1 MAEKRERPFDTD
13 RYLATA
19 GPGRTIIRLNA
30 KQIFSAQ
37 GDPAD
42 SLFYLQVGRAKLT
55 IVSKGGKEATVTLLA
70 PGDFFGEECMAGP
83 NELRTTSATAV
94 TVCVVLKI
102 AAEELTRVLHDENTF
117 SDLFVQFLALR
128 SRRTQADLVDQLFN
142 NSERRLAR
150 TLLLMADYG
159 NASGPVSLIPPVT
172 QETLADMI
180 GTTRSRVSFF
190 MNRFR
195 KLGYISYK
203 NRIRIHKS
211 LLMMVLEDRLPEQN
225 ASRPKLL
232 DVAVSHTQG
241 NGNTQGSGNARSN
254 GHTRSARKLARTS

>member
-1 MAEKRERPFDTD
+1 MPKKRERSFNTDT
-13 RYLATA
+13 YLATA
-19 GPGRTIIRLNA
+19 GPGRKVIRLKA
-30 KQIFSAQ
+30 KQIFSSQ
-37 GDPAD
+37 GDRAD
-42 SLFYLQVGRAKLT
+42 CLFYLRMGRAKLT

-83 NELRTTSATAV
+83 NELRTTSATAI

-102 AAEELTRVLHDENTF
+102 ASEELTRVLHEENAF

-128 SRRTQADLVDQLFN
+128 STRTQADLIDQLFN

-159 NASGPVSLIPPVT
+159 NASGPETLIPPVT
-172 QETLADMI
+172 QGTLADMI

-203 NRIRIHKS
+203 NRIRVHKS
-211 LLMMVLEDRLPEQN
+211 LLMMVLEDQLPEQN
-225 ASRPKLL
+225 ASRPTLL
-232 DVAVSHTQG
+232 DPPPG
-241 NGNTQGSGNARSN
+241 R
-254 GHTRSARKLARTS
+254 ARTARRAKLPRASNSER

>member
-1 MAEKRERPFDTD
+1 MQPLIMAEDRERPFNIDT
-13 RYLATA
+13 YLATA
-19 GPGRTIIRLNA
+19 GPGRKIIRLNA
-30 KQIFSAQ
+30 RQIFSSQ
-37 GDPAD
+37 GDRAD
-42 SLFYLQVGRAKLT
+42 CLFYLRVGRAKLT

-83 NELRTTSATAV
+83 NEFRTTSATAM

-102 AAEELTRVLHDENTF
+102 ASEELTRVLHEEHTF
-117 SDLFVQFLALR
+117 SDRFVQFLTQR
-128 SRRTQADLVDQLFN
+128 SARTQADLIDQLFN

-159 NASGPVSLIPPVT
+159 NASGPESLIPPVT
-172 QETLADMI
+172 QETLANMI

-203 NRIRIHKS
+203 SRIRVHRS

-232 DVAVSHTQG
+232 DPVASR
-241 NGNTQGSGNARSN
+241 ARIAKRAKLLGASN
-254 GHTRSARKLARTS
+254 SKRQMVH

>member
-1 MAEKRERPFDTD
+1 MPGKRERSFNTD
-13 RYLATA
+13 VYLATA
-19 GPGRTIIRLNA
+19 GPGRKMIRLDA
-30 KQIFSAQ
+30 KQIFSSQ
-37 GDPAD
+37 GDRAD
-42 SLFYLQVGRAKLT
+42 CLFYLRTGRAKLT
-55 IVSKGGKEATVTLLA
+55 VVSKGGKEATVTLLA
-70 PGDFFGEECMAGP
+70 PGDFFGEECLAGP
-83 NELRTTSATAV
+83 NEFRTTSASAV

-102 AAEELTRVLHDENTF
+102 TTGELTRVLREEIAF
-117 SDLFVQFLALR
+117 SDLFVQFLAMR
-128 SRRTQADLVDQLFN
+128 STRTQADLVDQLFN

-159 NASGPVSLIPPVT
+159 NASGPETLIPPVT

-195 KLGYISYK
+195 KLGYVSYK
-203 NRIRIHKS
+203 NRIRIHRS

-232 DVAVSHTQG
+232 DPRPSRTRTAKRAKLLGTPNSTHQK
-241 NGNTQGSGNARSN
+241 AR
-254 GHTRSARKLARTS
+254 

>member
-1 MAEKRERPFDTD
+1 MAEKREKPFNTTK
-13 RYLATA
+13 YLATA
-19 GPGRTIIRLNA
+19 GPGRTIIRLKAN
-30 KQIFSAQ
+30 QTFSFQ
-37 GDPAD
+37 GDLAD
-42 SLFYLQVGRAKLT
+42 CLYYLQTGHAKLT
-55 IVSKGGKEATVTLLA
+55 IVSKAGKEATVTLLA

-83 NELRTTSATAV
+83 TKIRTTSATAI
-94 TVCVVLKI
+94 TICLVLRI
-102 AAEELTRVLHDENTF
+102 ASEELTRVLHEENAF

-128 SRRTQADLVDQLFN
+128 STRTQADLVDQLFN

-159 NASGPVSLIPPVT
+159 NASGPESLIPPVT
-172 QETLADMI
+172 QETLAEMI

-195 KLGYISYK
+195 KLGYVSYK
-203 NRIRIHKS
+203 SRIRVHKS

-232 DVAVSHTQG
+232 DPPVG
-241 NGNTQGSGNARSN
+241 R
-254 GHTRSARKLARTS
+254 ARTARRAKLFGASNSEPQTPR

>member
-1 MAEKRERPFDTD
+1 MAEKCESPFNIDT
-13 RYLATA
+13 YLATV
-19 GPGRTIIRLNA
+19 GPGRKVIRLNA

-37 GDPAD
+37 GDAAD
-42 SLFYLQVGRAKLT
+42 CLFYLRVGRAKLT

-70 PGDFFGEECMAGP
+70 PGDFFGEECIAGP
-83 NELRTTSATAV
+83 NQFRTTSATAI

-102 AAEELTRVLHDENTF
+102 ASAELTRVLHEEKAF

-128 SRRTQADLVDQLFN
+128 STRTQADLVDQLFN

-159 NASGPVSLIPPVT
+159 NASGPETLIPPVT
-172 QETLADMI
+172 QETLADLI

-203 NRIRIHKS
+203 NRIRVHKS

-232 DVAVSHTQG
+232 DSRAG
-241 NGNTQGSGNARSN
+241 RARNARRTELSGAPN
-254 GHTRSARKLARTS
+254 SAPQIAR

>member
-1 MAEKRERPFDTD
+1 MTQQRAGPFNTAK
-13 RYLATA
+13 YLATA
-19 GPGRTIIRLNA
+19 GPGRTIIRVKA
-30 KQIFSAQ
+30 KQIFSSQ
-37 GDPAD
+37 GELAD
-42 SLFYLQVGRAKLT
+42 CLFYLRTGRAKLT

-70 PGDFFGEECMAGP
+70 PGDFFGEECLAGP
-83 NELRTTSATAV
+83 NELRITSATAV

-102 AAEELTRVLHDENTF
+102 DSEELTRVLHEENAF

-128 SRRTQADLVDQLFN
+128 GVRTRADLIDQLFN

-159 NASGPVSLIPPVT
+159 NESGPETLIPPVT
-172 QETLADMI
+172 QETLANMI

-195 KLGYISYK
+195 KLGYITYK

-211 LLMMVLEDRLPEQN
+211 LLMMVLEDQLPEQN
-225 ASRPKLL
+225 ASRPRLL
-232 DVAVSHTQG
+232 DTAHD
-241 NGNTQGSGNARSN
+241 AR
-254 GHTRSARKLARTS
+254 HHKRPKPR

>member
-1 MAEKRERPFDTD
+1 M
-13 RYLATA
+13 
-19 GPGRTIIRLNA
+19 IRLDA
-30 KQIFSAQ
+30 KQIFSSQ
-37 GDPAD
+37 GDRAD
-42 SLFYLQVGRAKLT
+42 CLFYLRTGRAKLT
-55 IVSKGGKEATVTLLA
+55 VVSKGGKEATVTLLA
-70 PGDFFGEECMAGP
+70 PGDFFGEECLAGP
-83 NELRTTSATAV
+83 NEFRTTSASAV

-102 AAEELTRVLHDENTF
+102 TTGELTRVLREEIAF
-117 SDLFVQFLALR
+117 SDLFVQFLAMR
-128 SRRTQADLVDQLFN
+128 STRTQADLVDQLFN

-159 NASGPVSLIPPVT
+159 NASGPETLIPPVT

-195 KLGYISYK
+195 KLGYVSYK
-203 NRIRIHKS
+203 NRIRIHRS

-232 DVAVSHTQG
+232 DPRPSRTRTAKRAKLLGTPNSTHQK
-241 NGNTQGSGNARSN
+241 AR
-254 GHTRSARKLARTS
+254 

>member
-1 MAEKRERPFDTD
+1 MPKKRARPFNTDT
-13 RYLATA
+13 YLAVA
-19 GPGRTIIRLNA
+19 GPGRKIIHLKA
-30 KQIFSAQ
+30 KQIFSSQ

-42 SLFYLQVGRAKLT
+42 CLFYLRVGRAKLT

-83 NELRTTSATAV
+83 NEVRTTTATAI

-102 AAEELTRVLHDENTF
+102 AAEELTRVLHAENAF
-117 SDLFVQFLALR
+117 SDLLVQFLALR
-128 SRRTQADLVDQLFN
+128 STRTQADLVDQLFN

-159 NASGPVSLIPPVT
+159 NSSGPETLIPQVT
-172 QETLADMI
+172 QETLAEMI

-195 KLGYISYK
+195 RLGYISYK
-203 NRIRIHKS
+203 SRIRIHKS
-211 LLMMVLEDRLPEQN
+211 LLTMVLEDRLPEEN

-232 DVAVSHTQG
+232 DPQPS
-241 NGNTQGSGNARSN
+241 R
-254 GHTRSARKLARTS
+254 ARTARRAKFSIRPSLE